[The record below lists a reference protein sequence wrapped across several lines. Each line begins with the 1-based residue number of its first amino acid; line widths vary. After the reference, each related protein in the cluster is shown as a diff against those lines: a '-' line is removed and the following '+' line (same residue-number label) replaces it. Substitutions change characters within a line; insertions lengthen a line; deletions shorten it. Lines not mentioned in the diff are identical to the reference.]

1 MRRLSTGLQRVGT
14 TCATLE
20 RMPQRR
26 PSVRRGR
33 GPVRPTLA
41 AEFLRARDA
50 VGAAEAIGLAMRRVR
65 RGAGQSQREYAAAR
79 GWSKSFQAR
88 LEARAQDL
96 MLRDILDALTG
107 SGFSVVVVSDRDRGT
122 AAVDDWTASELIARD
137 RSGRRFPA
145 AREAQRTMRPPI
157 WWLWKHSTD
166 ITARWP
172 EWTTAPDAQVRR
184 KRSREGGLTGCGA
197 QRSRSD
203 QDASVGTMNKIRVRP
218 KLVVDGADRA
228 IEFYREVLG
237 ATLDK
242 RYSMGEAVVFAQ
254 LALPSGDVFQL
265 KDADEFDRGPSGGA
279 GGVILDVE
287 CGDPDAVVATALDR
301 GAELVFEVADQPYGA
316 RQGRIRDPFGHQWII
331 GTPITKSDDDI
342 QAALDQWA
350 AEGAQ

>member
-1 MRRLSTGLQRVGT
+1 M
-14 TCATLE
+14 
-20 RMPQRR
+20 
-26 PSVRRGR
+26 
-33 GPVRPTLA
+33 
-41 AEFLRARDA
+41 
-50 VGAAEAIGLAMRRVR
+50 
-65 RGAGQSQREYAAAR
+65 
-79 GWSKSFQAR
+79 
-88 LEARAQDL
+88 
-96 MLRDILDALTG
+96 
-107 SGFSVVVVSDRDRGT
+107 
-122 AAVDDWTASELIARD
+122 
-137 RSGRRFPA
+137 
-145 AREAQRTMRPPI
+145 
-157 WWLWKHSTD
+157 
-166 ITARWP
+166 
-172 EWTTAPDAQVRR
+172 
-184 KRSREGGLTGCGA
+184 
-197 QRSRSD
+197 
-203 QDASVGTMNKIRVRP
+203 GTMNQIRVRP

-287 CGDPDAVVATALDR
+287 CDDPDAVVATALDR